1 MGCITIDGKEQGDDF
16 IISVKDDGIG
26 MTEERLEKVSYEIT
40 HMESDEKVVYGLYN
54 INERIRLNFSDKYG
68 ISINSKYGEG
78 TYVDV
83 LLPKQS

>member
-1 MGCITIDGKEQGDDF
+1 
-16 IISVKDDGIG
+16 
-26 MTEERLEKVSYEIT
+26 
-40 HMESDEKVVYGLYN
+40 MESDEKVVYGLYN

-78 TYVDV
+78 TCVDV